1 MRAAG
6 ILPMITVGDPFNTKS
21 GGPLQISLSST
32 RDAGILPIFT
42 VGQPVMSGPP
52 TCGTRTVTIGHT
64 CMSVMRAAGGIV
76 LILPVTERQS
86 QTPDHV
92 WELEQ
97 LPAGRLR
104 PRRSESG
111 HSD

>member
-1 MRAAG
+1 
-6 ILPMITVGDPFNTKS
+6 MITVGEPFRTRS

-32 RDAGILPIFT
+32 RDAGILPIIT
-42 VGQPVMSGPP
+42 VGQPVISGPP

-76 LILPVTERQS
+76 MILPVTARQS

-92 WELEQ
+92 LEWEQ
-97 LPAGRLR
+97 LLSWGPRLHR
-104 PRRSESG
+104 
-111 HSD
+111 